1 MTKVLNNS
9 ILILSCNLI
18 TSVQRTITIA
28 GISIPPRTSANIFRL
43 VYISRMYVNTMTTSI
58 AIRLITTGI
67 IILYIL

>member
-18 TSVQRTITIA
+18 TSVQSTITIA

-43 VYISRMYVNTMTTSI
+43 VYISRIYVNTMTTSI